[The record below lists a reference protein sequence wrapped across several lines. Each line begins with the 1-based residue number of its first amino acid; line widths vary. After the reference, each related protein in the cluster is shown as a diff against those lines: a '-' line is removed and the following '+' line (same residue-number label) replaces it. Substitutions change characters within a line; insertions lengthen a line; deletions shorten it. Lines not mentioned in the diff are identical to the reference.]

1 MTEGADQRL
10 RRLLSALTGAVALLV
25 FVVPPLGY
33 FLIGWEGLAQR
44 LDTAA
49 SAQAVL
55 LGRTIARNPGVWRYT
70 AERLTDSIDEIV
82 VEHPEWAVTIRDL
95 QGVELAAIA
104 ARPAPP
110 TSERTRTV
118 VVSGEPVATVSVQA
132 SVAPIVRQSVFIM
145 IGSGLLAFLL
155 FVPLRRMPL
164 EALRRAQKAVADGE
178 ARFRDFTDSA
188 SDWFWEMDADLR
200 FSYFSPNT
208 DRVLNV
214 DSANFIGRR
223 RPELAIPEMVDPALW
238 AAHLDDLEHHRPF
251 RDFEYVL
258 RGIDGEPRWLRIS
271 AKPVFAADGSFR
283 GYRGI
288 GLEIT
293 QAKQKELAERANQE
307 NAERKYAI
315 ARVLQGVGQ
324 SLNERLDE
332 ALGILVQSAPG
343 RVSAAGLLARD
354 AATGALQPLRVSGG
368 LRLPANFESRYAH
381 PQPDTGIAVL
391 ESSGDL
397 PGGYAIPLL
406 HGGTDL
412 GVLFLAG
419 EQQTENPEFRHFL
432 SQIGELFALALANAA
447 AARLLEEAKEHAL
460 AASRAK
466 SEFLANMSHEIRT
479 PMNGVMGMTHLL
491 LDTELDQTQRTYA
504 ETAMKSADS
513 LLQIINDILDFSK
526 VEAGRME
533 IEEIDFSVRS
543 VVSEVMDLLRYGAEE
558 KGLRFGWQI
567 AADVPDRLSG
577 DPGRLRQILVN
588 LLSNAIKFTSRG
600 EVEVSVTL
608 APASPTDAPRLR
620 FSVRDTGMGIA
631 PEKRRDLFQSFS
643 QLDNST
649 TRRFGGTG
657 LGLAICQRLVSLMG
671 GEIGVDSA
679 LGVGSTFWFV
689 VDFLPACAPLAAHPD
704 AAPEPDAPRL
714 EAWRVEGKRVLVVED
729 NSFNQLVALAL
740 LDHLGVA
747 ADAVANGFEAIEALQ
762 RIDYDL
768 VLMDCQMPEL
778 DGYEATARIRAG
790 AAGVAR
796 RTIPIVAMTANAIK
810 GDRERSIDAGM
821 NDYLTKPVETARLV
835 AVLRHW
841 LGGRATTE
849 PLATVP
855 PGSAYRP
862 QLLLET
868 LSDNQEAVNRILQMY
883 CDQAPGTLKE
893 LGDAL
898 AASDAPTS
906 RRIVHTMKSGARAIG
921 LEALGAL
928 AEEMEGFCTQGD
940 LAAAT
945 ARLPALTR
953 ELEAQ
958 LPRLLGYLALS
969 GRVGERETT

>member
-1 MTEGADQRL
+1 MTEGIDPRL

-44 LDTAA
+44 LETAA

-82 VEHPEWAVTIRDL
+82 GEHPEWAVTIRDL
-95 QGVELAAIA
+95 QGVELAAIP
-104 ARPAPP
+104 ARPVPP
-110 TSERTRTV
+110 IRERTRAV
-118 VVSGEPVATVSVQA
+118 VLSGEPVATVTVQA
-132 SVAPIVRQSVFIM
+132 SAAPIVRDSAFIM

-164 EALRRAQKAVADGE
+164 EALRRAQDAVADSQ

-214 DSANFIGRR
+214 DSASFIGRR
-223 RPELAIPEMVDPALW
+223 RPDLAIPEMVEPAVW
-238 AAHLDDLEHHRPF
+238 AAHLDDLAHHRPF

-258 RGIDGEPRWLRIS
+258 RGVDGEPRWIRIS
-271 AKPVFAADGSFR
+271 AKPVFAADGGFR

-293 QAKQKELAERANQE
+293 PAKKKELAERVNKE

-315 ARVLQGVGQ
+315 ARVLQGVDRP
-324 SLNERLDE
+324 LDERLDE
-332 ALGILVQSAPG
+332 ALGILRQAMPG
-343 RVSAAGLLARD
+343 RAAAGAGLLARD
-354 AATGALQPLRVSGG
+354 AVTGALQPMCLSAGW
-368 LRLPANFESRYAH
+368 RLPATLESRYAH
-381 PQPDTGIAVL
+381 PQPGAGIAFL
-391 ESSGDL
+391 ESGGDL
-397 PGGYAIPLL
+397 PGGYAVPLL
-406 HGGTDL
+406 HGGADL
-412 GVLFLAG
+412 GVIFLAG
-419 EQQTENPEFRHFL
+419 EAQTGNPEFLHFL
-432 SQIGELFALALANAA
+432 GQIGELFALALANAA

-491 LDTELDQTQRTYA
+491 LDTELDPTQRSYA
-504 ETAMKSADS
+504 ETVMKSADS

-526 VEAGRME
+526 VEAGKME
-533 IEEIDFSVRS
+533 IEEIDFSVRA
-543 VVSEVMDLLRYGAEE
+543 VVSEVMDLLRYRAEE
-558 KGLRFGWQI
+558 KGLQFGWQV

-588 LLSNAIKFTSRG
+588 LLGNAIKFTRRG
-600 EVEVSVTL
+600 QVDVSVTL
-608 APASPTDAPRLR
+608 APASPADKPRLR
-620 FSVRDTGMGIA
+620 FAVRDTGMGIA
-631 PEKRRDLFQSFS
+631 PEKRGDLFQSFS
-643 QLDNST
+643 QLDSST

-679 LGVGSTFWFV
+679 VGVGSTFWFV
-689 VDFLPACAPLAAHPD
+689 VDFLPAFAPLPARPD
-704 AAPEPDAPRL
+704 AAPEPGATRL
-714 EAWRVEGKRVLVVED
+714 EASQMAGKRVLVVED

-778 DGYEATARIRAG
+778 DGYEATVRIRAG
-790 AAGVAR
+790 AAGEAR
-796 RTIPIVAMTANAIK
+796 RTIPIIAMTANAIK
-810 GDRERSIDAGM
+810 GDRERSIEAGM

-841 LGGRATTE
+841 LGAPAATEPAVATT
-849 PLATVP
+849 PA
-855 PGSAYRP
+855 GSAYRP
-862 QLLLET
+862 HLLLET
-868 LSDNQEAVNRILQMY
+868 LSGNQEAVNRILQMY
-883 CDQAPGTLKE
+883 CDQVPGALKE
-893 LGDAL
+893 FGDAL
-898 AASDAPTS
+898 AAADAPTS
-906 RRIVHTMKSGARAIG
+906 RRIVHTMKSGARAVG
-921 LEALGAL
+921 LEALGTL
-928 AEEMEGFCTQGD
+928 AQEIEDLCANGD
-940 LAAAT
+940 LVAAT

-953 ELEAQ
+953 EVEAQ
-958 LPRLLGYLALS
+958 LPLLLNYINDDHK
-969 GRVGERETT
+969 RQRC